1 MSKKEL
7 RDQYIAQIAVLAGN
21 MQTVAAMLT
30 TGAQNTEPG
39 DLKVIL
45 AVAKNTPVSAVF
57 AKLNLLITNEL
68 RPERSELVSRDRTLT
83 VRKFFLPGEVTLTV
97 RCCELDD
104 LGVLDWHRVIF
115 DSEGIDAG
123 EGRVTVEPL
132 LPEPEPVVEPE
143 PEPVA
148 EPAPA
153 PVPEPAPVAAQPEP
167 VSAEDDYWKR
177 VNLCMRTARHAIGSG
192 SVIRANEVINELR
205 TMLIEL
211 ICRSNGVNENF
222 GNAIDFIEGED
233 KEMLLRTYPQRL
245 DQASM
250 ISAMAV
256 ISQMFDKLA

>member
-7 RDQYIAQIAVLAGN
+7 RDQYIAQLAVLAGN

-30 TGAQNTEPG
+30 TGAQNTDPG
-39 DLKVIL
+39 DLKVVL
-45 AVAKNTPVSAVF
+45 AVAKNAPVSAVF
-57 AKLNLLITNEL
+57 AKLNLLISNEL
-68 RPERSELVSRDRTLT
+68 KPERSELVSRDRTLT
-83 VRKFFLPGEVTLTV
+83 VRKFYLPGDVVLTV

-132 LPEPEPVVEPE
+132 AAEPQPVVEPE
-143 PEPVA
+143 PQ
-148 EPAPA
+148 
-153 PVPEPAPVAAQPEP
+153 PEPAPVPVAAPAPVAQPEP
-167 VSAEDDYWKR
+167 ENNEDSYWKR

-211 ICRSNGVNENF
+211 ICRKAGVNENF

-250 ISAMAV
+250 VSAMAV
-256 ISQMFDKLA
+256 ISQMFDQLA